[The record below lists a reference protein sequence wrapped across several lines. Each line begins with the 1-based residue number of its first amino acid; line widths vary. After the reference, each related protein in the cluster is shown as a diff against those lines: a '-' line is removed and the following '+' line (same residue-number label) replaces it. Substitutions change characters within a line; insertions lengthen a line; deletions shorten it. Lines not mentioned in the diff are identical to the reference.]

1 MDKEATSLTVK
12 DLAVA
17 GGALKN
23 PVPNHMAFPGLP
35 SRWHTLRYNPEQQR
49 LWTEDK
55 RFKVIAAGRD
65 CGKSELAKRKLV
77 ISLAEKK
84 PWPDPRYFLVVPSHK
99 EAGAVWRDLLALM
112 PEEWVRQLDPFN
124 LRIKTTFGSELRVL
138 HSGNFIEQTR
148 GALWD
153 GGIIDECKLLGK
165 EFTRLK
171 DTELLFSDRK
181 GWCWFIERGFY
192 AYAETLGDP
201 NYGVYSWIQ
210 EDIGH
215 NGRIPER
222 KD

>member
-1 MDKEATSLTVK
+1 MDKEATGLTVK

-23 PVPNHMAFPGLP
+23 PVPGHMAFPGLSP
-35 SRWHTLRYNPEQQR
+35 RWHTLRYHPEQQR

-55 RFKVIAAGRD
+55 RFKVVAADRN

-84 PWPDPRYFLVVPSHK
+84 PWSDPRYFLVVPFHR
-99 EAGAVWRDLLALM
+99 EAVDAWKDLLALT
-112 PEEWVRQLDPFN
+112 PQEWVASLEPTN
-124 LRIKTTFGSELRVL
+124 LRIKTIFGSELWVIA
-138 HSGNFIEQTR
+138 SDKFPDWTR
-148 GALWD
+148 GASWD

-171 DTELLFSDRK
+171 DIELLFSDRK

-192 AYAETLGDP
+192 VYAEALGGPD
-201 NYGVYSWIQ
+201 YGVYSWTQ